1 MGPML
6 RGLGV
11 ARTVLRPLL
20 GEERARRACG
30 YVYAVVTLVAYSF
43 EEQYRRAAL
52 GILWILLTP
61 LLFLAVYVP
70 ISIALAPLAGESLAQ
85 RATGPVHV
93 ALGFLAWIAFVEGVQ
108 NGATSL
114 VTSPDVVRA
123 SPISLSVLPAVRV
136 LAALFRSASGM
147 SLLLVLF
154 LAAGGRPGARV
165 LVLPLALLGLGGLIL
180 GLALLASAVAA
191 VFRDLLQV
199 LPTLVLLW
207 FFASPVV
214 FLPGDSGVMGET
226 HRLVLL
232 LNPVTPALNLVR
244 ASFLPAAPVSTRDLV
259 MAGGWAATSLLLGGL
274 VFRRLS
280 PRFGDHV

>member
-1 MGPML
+1 MRPLL
-6 RGLGV
+6 RVLGLV
-11 ARTVLRPLL
+11 RTSLRPLF
-20 GEERARRACG
+20 GDERARRACG
-30 YVYAVVTLVAYSF
+30 YLYAVVTLVAYTF
-43 EEQYRRAAL
+43 EEQYRRAVL
-52 GILWILLTP
+52 GLVWVLLTP

-70 ISIALAPLAGESLAQ
+70 ISIALAPLTGDSLAQ
-85 RATGPVHV
+85 RAAGPLHV

-114 VTSPDVVRA
+114 VTSPDVVRT

-147 SLLLVLF
+147 ALLLLLF

-165 LVLPLALLGLGGLIL
+165 FLLPLALAALGGLIL

-214 FLPGDSGVMGET
+214 FLPSDSSALGEM
-226 HRLVLL
+226 HRWVLL

-244 ASFLPAAPVSTRDLV
+244 ASFLAGAPLGSRDLV
-259 MAGGWAATSLLLGGL
+259 MACGWAAISLALGGL